1 MGSSRAY
8 PLNPMYGDIAV
19 PYQQYQNNIY
29 DYHLVKELNSSH
41 KKIFVADIDAQFIKE
56 EKYMVVGYAN
66 K

>member
-1 MGSSRAY
+1 
-8 PLNPMYGDIAV
+8 MYGDIAV